1 MDKQEAAPRADDV
14 VLSAEIIQAVMFAL
28 ENVLV
33 EGDDVAEALDVFGN
47 VERMANGDAVRVVL
61 A

>member
-1 MDKQEAAPRADDV
+1 MDEQKTAPRADDV
-14 VLSAEIIQAVMFAL
+14 VLSAEIIQTVMFAL
-28 ENVLV
+28 ENALV

>member
-1 MDKQEAAPRADDV
+1 MDKQEAAPRADGV